1 LDVYDAD
8 QNQLLSDIVMTAV
21 GETGVHEYELTFDS
35 AWGTGF
41 FTVICSEPTHNTL
54 DGITINVT
62 TADLESVARDVSSV
76 LGSTADLQGVG
87 DVSSVVDTAF
97 TDISQMLSVIG
108 DSIAEA
114 TATAVR
120 GVLRTISSTQA
131 EGIYQSMQVVSET
144 MKEIGVS
151 TTGEL
156 EALYQVSIE
165 ESEDLDYV
173 RNKFI
178 ELENLLVINKQMMD
192 TVTYE
197 PIVQT
202 WYEFR

>member
-1 LDVYDAD
+1 MYEY
-8 QNQLLSDIVMTAV
+8 AV
-21 GETGVHEYELTFDS
+21 DFES
-35 AWGTGF
+35 SWGTGF
-41 FTVICSEPTHNTL
+41 FTVICSESTHNTM

-62 TADLESVARDVSSV
+62 TADLETVAQDVSAV
-76 LGSTADLQGVG
+76 LGSTAELQDVG
-87 DVSSVVDTAF
+87 DIRGAVDTAF
-97 TDISQMLSVIG
+97 SDISSMLTVINER
-108 DSIAEA
+108 IAEA
-114 TATAVR
+114 TANAVR
-120 GVLRTISSTQA
+120 GVLRTISTAQA
-131 EGIYQSMQVVSET
+131 EGIYQSMEVVSET

-156 EALYQVSIE
+156 EALYQVSVE
-165 ESEDLDYV
+165 ESQDLDYV

-178 ELENLLVINKQMMD
+178 ELENLLTINKQMMD